1 MKYSKPSKNNGRLK
15 SIEIYEGES
24 IETKCARVLQ
34 NNEPITDT
42 APIIYTAKEDGVL
55 PAYNIRTDR
64 FDIAM
69 DAYDSLTID
78 QLRFVEESDGSIR
91 FVSDATLLLNEQ
103 RIINDIGEDNYRNFI
118 RELQVNPSS
127 PYKDGNFT
135 DEQLM
140 TEIKSRYVQS
150 PSEVRE
156 WVRDMLDQQE
166 KISDDAKAKLE
177 DMKSSGIESS
187 DTVVE
192 SVKTE

>member
-1 MKYSKPSKNNGRLK
+1 MEKRDILN
-15 SIEIYEGES
+15 
-24 IETKCARVLQ
+24 VLS
-34 NNEPITDT
+34 NSEFITVRPID
-42 APIIYTAKEDGVL
+42 E
-55 PAYNIRTDR
+55 
-64 FDIAM
+64 
-69 DAYDSLTID
+69 
-78 QLRFVEESDGSIR
+78 LRFVQELNGSVR

-127 PYKDGNFT
+127 PYKESNFT

-166 KISDDAKAKLE
+166 KISDDVKAKLE
-177 DMKSSGIESS
+177 EMKSSETEPS
-187 DTVVE
+187 DSVVE
-192 SVKTE
+192 PVKTE

>member
-1 MKYSKPSKNNGRLK
+1 MEDK
-15 SIEIYEGES
+15 SILSTLANSEFI
-24 IETKCARVLQ
+24 TVR
-34 NNEPITDT
+34 PID
-42 APIIYTAKEDGVL
+42 E
-55 PAYNIRTDR
+55 
-64 FDIAM
+64 
-69 DAYDSLTID
+69 
-78 QLRFVEESDGSIR
+78 LRFVQELNGSIR

-177 DMKSSGIESS
+177 EIEASKGETT

-192 SVKTE
+192 SSKTE

>member
-1 MKYSKPSKNNGRLK
+1 MKYEIEDMKNEAALNLLSNSEFITVR
-15 SIEIYEGES
+15 
-24 IETKCARVLQ
+24 
-34 NNEPITDT
+34 PID
-42 APIIYTAKEDGVL
+42 E
-55 PAYNIRTDR
+55 
-64 FDIAM
+64 
-69 DAYDSLTID
+69 
-78 QLRFVEESDGSIR
+78 LRFVEELNGSIR

-118 RELQVNPSS
+118 RELQFNPTS

-166 KISDDAKAKLE
+166 RISDDAKAKLE
-177 DMKSSGIESS
+177 ETQSSQTEPI
-187 DTVVE
+187 DTGVE

>member
-1 MKYSKPSKNNGRLK
+1 MEDK
-15 SIEIYEGES
+15 SILNTLANSEFLTVRPIDEMRFITE
-24 IETKCARVLQ
+24 Q
-34 NNEPITDT
+34 N
-42 APIIYTAKEDGVL
+42 
-55 PAYNIRTDR
+55 
-64 FDIAM
+64 
-69 DAYDSLTID
+69 
-78 QLRFVEESDGSIR
+78 GSVR

-166 KISDDAKAKLE
+166 NISAEVKAKLE
-177 DMKSSGIESS
+177 EMNSSESEPAGS
-187 DTVVE
+187 VE
-192 SVKTE
+192 SVESKSE

>member
-1 MKYSKPSKNNGRLK
+1 MEKRDILN
-15 SIEIYEGES
+15 
-24 IETKCARVLQ
+24 VLS
-34 NNEPITDT
+34 NSEFITVRPID
-42 APIIYTAKEDGVL
+42 E
-55 PAYNIRTDR
+55 
-64 FDIAM
+64 
-69 DAYDSLTID
+69 
-78 QLRFVEESDGSIR
+78 LRFVEELNGSVR

-127 PYKDGNFT
+127 PYKDGNFA

-166 KISDDAKAKLE
+166 NISAEVKANLE
-177 DMKSSGIESS
+177 EMNSFESQS
-187 DTVVE
+187 VETVE
-192 SVKTE
+192 SKSE

>member
-1 MKYSKPSKNNGRLK
+1 M
-15 SIEIYEGES
+15 
-24 IETKCARVLQ
+24 ETQNVL
-34 NNEPITDT
+34 NILANSEFITVRPVD
-42 APIIYTAKEDGVL
+42 EM
-55 PAYNIRTDR
+55 R
-64 FDIAM
+64 FITEQD
-69 DAYDSLTID
+69 DS
-78 QLRFVEESDGSIR
+78 VR

-156 WVRDMLDQQE
+156 WVRDMLDKQE
-166 KISDDAKAKLE
+166 NISAEAEAKLE
-177 DMKSSGIESS
+177 EMNNSEPQSVDSVEPKSE
-187 DTVVE
+187 
-192 SVKTE
+192 

>member
-1 MKYSKPSKNNGRLK
+1 MEKRDILGILSNSEFTTVR
-15 SIEIYEGES
+15 
-24 IETKCARVLQ
+24 
-34 NNEPITDT
+34 PID
-42 APIIYTAKEDGVL
+42 E
-55 PAYNIRTDR
+55 
-64 FDIAM
+64 
-69 DAYDSLTID
+69 
-78 QLRFVEESDGSIR
+78 LRFVEESNGSIR

-127 PYKDGNFT
+127 PYKDSNFT

-166 KISDDAKAKLE
+166 KISDDVKSKLE
-177 DMKSSGIESS
+177 EIEASKGETT

-192 SVKTE
+192 SAKIE

>member
-1 MKYSKPSKNNGRLK
+1 MQNK
-15 SIEIYEGES
+15 SILPILS
-24 IETKCARVLQ
+24 ILANSEFITVR
-34 NNEPITDT
+34 PID
-42 APIIYTAKEDGVL
+42 E
-55 PAYNIRTDR
+55 
-64 FDIAM
+64 
-69 DAYDSLTID
+69 
-78 QLRFVEESDGSIR
+78 LRFVQELNGSVR

-156 WVRDMLDQQE
+156 WVRDMLDKQE
-166 KISDDAKAKLE
+166 SISAESKAKLE
-177 DMKSSGIESS
+177 EMKASESESTGSGE
-187 DTVVE
+187 TVE
-192 SVKTE
+192 FKPE

>member
-1 MKYSKPSKNNGRLK
+1 MEDK
-15 SIEIYEGES
+15 S
-24 IETKCARVLQ
+24 VL
-34 NNEPITDT
+34 NTLVNSEFLTVRPID
-42 APIIYTAKEDGVL
+42 E
-55 PAYNIRTDR
+55 
-64 FDIAM
+64 M
-69 DAYDSLTID
+69 
-78 QLRFVEESDGSIR
+78 RFVQELNGSIR

-156 WVRDMLDQQE
+156 WVRDMLDKQE
-166 KISDDAKAKLE
+166 SISADAKAKLE
-177 DMKSSGIESS
+177 EMKASESEP
-187 DTVVE
+187 TVSVE
-192 SVKTE
+192 SVESKSE

>member
-1 MKYSKPSKNNGRLK
+1 MEDK
-15 SIEIYEGES
+15 SILNILANSEFL
-24 IETKCARVLQ
+24 TVR
-34 NNEPITDT
+34 PID
-42 APIIYTAKEDGVL
+42 E
-55 PAYNIRTDR
+55 
-64 FDIAM
+64 
-69 DAYDSLTID
+69 
-78 QLRFVEESDGSIR
+78 LRFVTEQDGSTR

-166 KISDDAKAKLE
+166 SISDDAKAKLE
-177 DMKSSGIESS
+177 EMKSSETEPS
-187 DTVVE
+187 DSVVE
-192 SVKTE
+192 PAKSE

>member
-1 MKYSKPSKNNGRLK
+1 METQNISNVLANS
-15 SIEIYEGES
+15 ES
-24 IETKCARVLQ
+24 IMVR
-34 NNEPITDT
+34 PID
-42 APIIYTAKEDGVL
+42 E
-55 PAYNIRTDR
+55 
-64 FDIAM
+64 
-69 DAYDSLTID
+69 
-78 QLRFVEESDGSIR
+78 LRFVTEQDGSVR

-156 WVRDMLDQQE
+156 WVRDMLDKQE
-166 KISDDAKAKLE
+166 QISDEAKAKLE
-177 DMKSSGIESS
+177 EMKVSESEPGEI
-187 DTVVE
+187 VE
-192 SVKTE
+192 SVESKSE

>member
-1 MKYSKPSKNNGRLK
+1 MEKRD
-15 SIEIYEGES
+15 
-24 IETKCARVLQ
+24 VL
-34 NNEPITDT
+34 
-42 APIIYTAKEDGVL
+42 GVL
-55 PAYNIRTDR
+55 VNSEFITVRP
-64 FDIAM
+64 
-69 DAYDSLTID
+69 ID
-78 QLRFVEESDGSIR
+78 QLRFVEELDGSVR

-166 KISDDAKAKLE
+166 KISDDVKAKLQEIE
-177 DMKSSGIESS
+177 DSKGESTDS
-187 DTVVE
+187 VVGSANSVVE
-192 SVKTE
+192 PAKTE

>member
-1 MKYSKPSKNNGRLK
+1 MEDK
-15 SIEIYEGES
+15 SILNTLVNSEFL
-24 IETKCARVLQ
+24 TVR
-34 NNEPITDT
+34 PID
-42 APIIYTAKEDGVL
+42 E
-55 PAYNIRTDR
+55 
-64 FDIAM
+64 M
-69 DAYDSLTID
+69 
-78 QLRFVEESDGSIR
+78 RFVRELNGSVR

-140 TEIKSRYVQS
+140 TEIKSRYIQS

-166 KISDDAKAKLE
+166 SISVEAKAKLE
-177 DMKSSGIESS
+177 EMKASELEASELAES
-187 DTVVE
+187 VE
-192 SVKTE
+192 SKSE

>member
-1 MKYSKPSKNNGRLK
+1 MEKRD
-15 SIEIYEGES
+15 
-24 IETKCARVLQ
+24 VL
-34 NNEPITDT
+34 
-42 APIIYTAKEDGVL
+42 GVL
-55 PAYNIRTDR
+55 SNSEFITVRP
-64 FDIAM
+64 
-69 DAYDSLTID
+69 ID
-78 QLRFVEESDGSIR
+78 ELRFIQESNGSIR

-127 PYKDGNFT
+127 PYKDSNFT

-166 KISDDAKAKLE
+166 SISDDEAKAKLE
-177 DMKSSGIESS
+177 EMKVSESESSESIES
-187 DTVVE
+187 VE
-192 SVKTE
+192 SKTE

>member
-1 MKYSKPSKNNGRLK
+1 MEDK
-15 SIEIYEGES
+15 SILNTLANSEFL
-24 IETKCARVLQ
+24 TVR
-34 NNEPITDT
+34 PID
-42 APIIYTAKEDGVL
+42 E
-55 PAYNIRTDR
+55 
-64 FDIAM
+64 
-69 DAYDSLTID
+69 
-78 QLRFVEESDGSIR
+78 LRFVTEQNGSVR

-127 PYKDGNFT
+127 PYKDSNFT

-166 KISDDAKAKLE
+166 SISADAKAKLE
-177 DMKSSGIESS
+177 EMKASESQS
-187 DTVVE
+187 VE
-192 SVKTE
+192 SVESKSE

>member
-1 MKYSKPSKNNGRLK
+1 MEDK
-15 SIEIYEGES
+15 SILNLLANSEFI
-24 IETKCARVLQ
+24 KVR
-34 NNEPITDT
+34 PID
-42 APIIYTAKEDGVL
+42 E
-55 PAYNIRTDR
+55 
-64 FDIAM
+64 M
-69 DAYDSLTID
+69 
-78 QLRFVEESDGSIR
+78 RFVTEQNGSIR

-166 KISDDAKAKLE
+166 NISAEAKAKLE
-177 DMKSSGIESS
+177 EMNTSEPQSVDSVEPKSE
-187 DTVVE
+187 
-192 SVKTE
+192 

>member
-1 MKYSKPSKNNGRLK
+1 MEKR
-15 SIEIYEGES
+15 
-24 IETKCARVLQ
+24 
-34 NNEPITDT
+34 D
-42 APIIYTAKEDGVL
+42 IIGVL
-55 PAYNIRTDR
+55 SNSEFTTVRP
-64 FDIAM
+64 
-69 DAYDSLTID
+69 ID
-78 QLRFVEESDGSIR
+78 ELRFVEELDGSIR

-127 PYKDGNFT
+127 PYKDANFT

-166 KISDDAKAKLE
+166 QISDDVKAKLQE
-177 DMKSSGIESS
+177 IEASKDES
-187 DTVVE
+187 TDTVVDTVDK
-192 SVKTE
+192 SSKTE

>member
-1 MKYSKPSKNNGRLK
+1 MEDK
-15 SIEIYEGES
+15 STLNTLVNSEFI
-24 IETKCARVLQ
+24 TVR
-34 NNEPITDT
+34 PID
-42 APIIYTAKEDGVL
+42 E
-55 PAYNIRTDR
+55 
-64 FDIAM
+64 
-69 DAYDSLTID
+69 
-78 QLRFVEESDGSIR
+78 LRFVSEQNGSVR

-166 KISDDAKAKLE
+166 SISAEAKAKLE
-177 DMKSSGIESS
+177 EMKVSGSEASELA
-187 DTVVE
+187 E
-192 SVKTE
+192 SVEPKSE

>member
-1 MKYSKPSKNNGRLK
+1 MEDK
-15 SIEIYEGES
+15 SILNTLANSEFL
-24 IETKCARVLQ
+24 TVR
-34 NNEPITDT
+34 PID
-42 APIIYTAKEDGVL
+42 E
-55 PAYNIRTDR
+55 
-64 FDIAM
+64 M
-69 DAYDSLTID
+69 
-78 QLRFVEESDGSIR
+78 RFVQELNGSVR

-156 WVRDMLDQQE
+156 WVRDMLDKQE
-166 KISDDAKAKLE
+166 QISDDVKAKLE
-177 DMKSSGIESS
+177 EMKASESES
-187 DTVVE
+187 TVSVE
-192 SVKTE
+192 SVESVEVNPV

>member
-1 MKYSKPSKNNGRLK
+1 MEKRDTLN
-15 SIEIYEGES
+15 
-24 IETKCARVLQ
+24 VLS
-34 NNEPITDT
+34 NSEFIIVRPID
-42 APIIYTAKEDGVL
+42 E
-55 PAYNIRTDR
+55 
-64 FDIAM
+64 
-69 DAYDSLTID
+69 
-78 QLRFVEESDGSIR
+78 LRFVEELNGSIR

-166 KISDDAKAKLE
+166 SISAEAKAKLE
-177 DMKSSGIESS
+177 EMKSSETKPS
-187 DTVVE
+187 DIAVE
-192 SVKTE
+192 SAKTE

>member
-1 MKYSKPSKNNGRLK
+1 MEKRDTLN
-15 SIEIYEGES
+15 
-24 IETKCARVLQ
+24 VLS
-34 NNEPITDT
+34 NSEFITVRPID
-42 APIIYTAKEDGVL
+42 E
-55 PAYNIRTDR
+55 
-64 FDIAM
+64 
-69 DAYDSLTID
+69 
-78 QLRFVEESDGSIR
+78 LRFVEELNGSIR

-127 PYKDGNFT
+127 PYKDSNFT

-140 TEIKSRYVQS
+140 TEIKSRYIQS

-177 DMKSSGIESS
+177 EMKSSETKPL
-187 DTVVE
+187 DPAVE
-192 SVKTE
+192 SIKTE

>member
-1 MKYSKPSKNNGRLK
+1 MEKRDTLN
-15 SIEIYEGES
+15 
-24 IETKCARVLQ
+24 VLS
-34 NNEPITDT
+34 NSEFITVRPID
-42 APIIYTAKEDGVL
+42 E
-55 PAYNIRTDR
+55 
-64 FDIAM
+64 
-69 DAYDSLTID
+69 
-78 QLRFVEESDGSIR
+78 LRFVEELNGSVR

-177 DMKSSGIESS
+177 EIEASKGETT

-192 SVKTE
+192 SPKTE

>member
-1 MKYSKPSKNNGRLK
+1 MEKRDALN
-15 SIEIYEGES
+15 
-24 IETKCARVLQ
+24 VLS
-34 NNEPITDT
+34 NSEFITVR
-42 APIIYTAKEDGVL
+42 P
-55 PAYNIRTDR
+55 
-64 FDIAM
+64 
-69 DAYDSLTID
+69 ID

-140 TEIKSRYVQS
+140 TEIKSRYIQS

>member
-1 MKYSKPSKNNGRLK
+1 MEKRD
-15 SIEIYEGES
+15 
-24 IETKCARVLQ
+24 VL
-34 NNEPITDT
+34 NVLSNSEFITVR
-42 APIIYTAKEDGVL
+42 P
-55 PAYNIRTDR
+55 
-64 FDIAM
+64 
-69 DAYDSLTID
+69 ID
-78 QLRFVEESDGSIR
+78 QLRFVEELDGSIR

>member
-1 MKYSKPSKNNGRLK
+1 MEKRDILN
-15 SIEIYEGES
+15 
-24 IETKCARVLQ
+24 VLV
-34 NNEPITDT
+34 NSEFLTVRPID
-42 APIIYTAKEDGVL
+42 E
-55 PAYNIRTDR
+55 
-64 FDIAM
+64 M
-69 DAYDSLTID
+69 
-78 QLRFVEESDGSIR
+78 RFVTDQNGSIR

-118 RELQVNPSS
+118 RELQVNPTS

-166 KISDDAKAKLE
+166 SISAEAKAKLE
-177 DMKSSGIESS
+177 EMKASESDSSEP
-187 DTVVE
+187 VE
-192 SVKTE
+192 PVEPKSE